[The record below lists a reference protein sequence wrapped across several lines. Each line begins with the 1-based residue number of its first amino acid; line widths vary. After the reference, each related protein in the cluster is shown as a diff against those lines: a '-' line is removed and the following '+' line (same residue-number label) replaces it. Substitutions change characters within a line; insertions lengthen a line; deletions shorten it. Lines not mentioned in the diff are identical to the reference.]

1 MRAGF
6 KHLACLALAVGCSS
20 SWAQNAT
27 VPESISALGRLEP
40 HHGIIRV
47 ASPSTPQATY
57 GAVLA
62 ELHVEEGDRV
72 EKGQLL
78 AVSDTAAVMQAM
90 VEEGEAS
97 LVHAVKEVEATRS
110 QATAACVRA
119 DVAGRE
125 AERRTSLHQQGLAG
139 EEEADSARGEAE
151 ARQASCTSARASV
164 ELAEAGVLVA
174 EARLA
179 RLAAEAERTRVR
191 APFAGRVLDVMV
203 RPGEFIGEH
212 GILELGRVDRM
223 LAIAEV
229 YETDI
234 RYVREGM
241 RATVSSPALSESLQ
255 GEVAFIR
262 RKVQKKDEIGTDP
275 AARKDARIVEAAI
288 LLDDPEPVAG
298 LSNLQVD
305 ILIHQ

>member
-1 MRAGF
+1 MGWNTARA
-6 KHLACLALAVGCSS
+6 
-20 SWAQNAT
+20 QDAT
-27 VPESISALGRLEP
+27 APESIAALGRLEP
-40 HHGIIRV
+40 YHGIIRV

-62 ELHVEEGDRV
+62 ELHVDEGDRV

-97 LVHAVKEVEATRS
+97 LAHTIKEVEAARS

-125 AERRTSLHQQGLAG
+125 AERRTSLHEQGLAG

-151 ARQASCTSARASV
+151 ARQASCASARASV

-179 RLAAEAERTRVR
+179 RLAADLERAYIR
-191 APFAGRVLDVMV
+191 APVSGQVLDILV
-203 RPGEFIGEH
+203 RPGELMGE
-212 GILELGRVDRM
+212 GGVLELGQVDRM
-223 LAIAEV
+223 YAIAEV

-255 GEVAFIR
+255 GTVAFIR

-288 LLDDPEPVAG
+288 LLDDAEPVAG